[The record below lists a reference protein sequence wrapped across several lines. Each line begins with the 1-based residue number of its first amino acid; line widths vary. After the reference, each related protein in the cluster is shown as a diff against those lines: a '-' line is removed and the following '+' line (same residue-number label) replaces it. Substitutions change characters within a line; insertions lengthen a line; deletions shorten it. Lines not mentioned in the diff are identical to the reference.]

1 MIPETAPVESPHD
14 AEPPSGQPLL
24 RVNGLT
30 KHFPVRGGMLR
41 PLAGTVRAVDDVSF
55 EVRGG
60 ETLALVGESGCGKS
74 TTGRL
79 VLGLLR
85 PTGGTVRYSGRD
97 VTRMRGAELREHRR
111 RMQIVFQDP
120 FSSLDPRLNVGG
132 IVGEGLAIH
141 RMGTPSE
148 RRGRIAE
155 LLTLVGLSPR
165 DAGRFPH
172 QFSGGQRQRIGIAR
186 ALATSP
192 EFLVCD
198 EPVSALDVS
207 IQAQIINLLR
217 DLQHERG
224 LGYLFISH
232 DLNLV
237 RHIADRVCVMYLG
250 EIVESAPTEDLFRD
264 PRHPYTRALLAA
276 VPRLDAHSR
285 PPERVG
291 LTGELPSPANPPEGC
306 RFRPRCP
313 RAVPESATARPALT
327 EVAPGHT
334 VAACPCF
341 N

>member
-1 MIPETAPVESPHD
+1 MIPETAPVESPR
-14 AEPPSGQPLL
+14 AEESPATNPLL
-24 RVNGLT
+24 QVTGLT
-30 KHFPVRGGMLR
+30 KHFPLRGGLR
-41 PLAGTVRAVDDVSF
+41 RSTAKVRAVDDISF
-55 EVRGG
+55 DVRGG

-79 VLGLLR
+79 TLGLLR
-85 PTGGTVRYSGRD
+85 PTSGTVHYAGRD

-132 IVGEGLAIH
+132 IVGEGLQIH
-141 RMGTPSE
+141 RMGTPAE
-148 RRGRIAE
+148 RRGRVAE
-155 LLTLVGLSPR
+155 LLTLVGLSPQ
-165 DAGRFPH
+165 DASRFPH
-172 QFSGGQRQRIGIAR
+172 QFSGGQRQRISIAR

-217 DLQHERG
+217 DLQRERG

-237 RHIADRVCVMYLG
+237 RYIADRVCVMYLG

-276 VPRLDAHSR
+276 VPRIDAHAH
-285 PPERVG
+285 PPERVE
-291 LTGELPSPANPPEGC
+291 LAGELPSPANPPEGC

-327 EVAPGHT
+327 EVAPGHS